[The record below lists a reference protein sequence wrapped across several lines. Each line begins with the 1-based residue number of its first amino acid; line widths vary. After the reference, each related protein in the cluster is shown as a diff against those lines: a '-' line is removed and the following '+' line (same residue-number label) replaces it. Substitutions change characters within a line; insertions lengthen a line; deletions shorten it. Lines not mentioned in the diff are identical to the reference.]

1 MLVTINYLA
10 DLTGKDRRTIQKRLT
25 DLKPVEEY
33 SYASK
38 EALTA
43 IYNPSALDA
52 VQERAQLDR
61 ARRELV
67 ELQKA
72 EKIGELIPAEKV
84 SAYWNR
90 QAGNVRA
97 KLLNLPG
104 RLAATIPCDNPI
116 EIEKATRVLVYEA
129 LQELADDDGIPP
141 N

>member
-10 DLTGKDRRTIQKRLT
+10 DITGKDRRTIQKRLT
-25 DLKPVEEY
+25 DLKPVDEY
-33 SYASK
+33 SYSSK
-38 EALTA
+38 EALAA
-43 IYNPSALDA
+43 IYCPGTLDA
-52 VQERAQLDR
+52 VQERAQLDK

-84 SAYWNR
+84 SEHWNR

-104 RLAATIPCDNPI
+104 RLAATVPSENPI
-116 EIEKATRVLVYEA
+116 EIEQAARVLVYEA
-129 LQELADDDGIPP
+129 LQELSDDGRPP

>member
-1 MLVTINYLA
+1 MRCTINYLA

-25 DLKPVEEY
+25 DLKPSDDLTY
-33 SYASK
+33 PSK
-38 EALTA
+38 DALAA
-43 IYNPSALDA
+43 IYNPFALDA

-84 SAYWNR
+84 SAHWNR

-104 RLAATIPCDNPI
+104 RLAATIPCDNPV
-116 EIEKATRVLVYEA
+116 EVEKATRVLVHEA
-129 LQELADDDGIPP
+129 LQELSDDGRPP